1 MDKLTEWRFDRIR
14 TRKVNIGSREALS
27 KLSTADPASDPRSR
41 SIFVADRLA
50 ITVAAILLFAAAI
63 SWVASYYLMPLMGAS
78 ADMMGMGVAAIV
90 SSLSISSVGVF
101 EFIWV
106 VGMAAMMFPAM
117 LPMVLFYNRI
127 VTRAESNQRTVH
139 VAGTSLFLM
148 GYLATYALLGFAAYV
163 AVFISIGLASSAPAL
178 STLAFVGPGLVLI
191 IAGLY
196 QLTPMKV
203 RCLSQCVSPIG
214 FFAIHSRNGLSGAIR
229 MGLSHGI
236 YCVGCCWAYMLV
248 MLAVAA
254 MSIPFMAVLA
264 GVIALEKVLVRGATW
279 FTRAV
284 AGGFLILGVAVLL
297 FPGILG
303 YLSLGI

>member
-1 MDKLTEWRFDRIR
+1 
-14 TRKVNIGSREALS
+14 
-27 KLSTADPASDPRSR
+27 LSTANPAPDQRSTP
-41 SIFVADRLA
+41 IFVADRLA
-50 ITVAAILLFAAAI
+50 VTVATILLVAAAI

-78 ADMMGMGVAAIV
+78 NMMGMGVAAIV
-90 SSLSISSVGVF
+90 SSLSITSVGIF

-127 VTRAESNQRTVH
+127 VTKAESNQRAIQI
-139 VAGTSLFLM
+139 AGTPIFLL
-148 GYLATYALLGFAAYV
+148 GYLATYAGLGIAAYI
-163 AVFISIGLASSAPAL
+163 AVFVALGLTSSVPAL
-178 STLAFVGPGLVLI
+178 STLAFMGPGLVLI
-191 IAGLY
+191 VAGLY
-196 QLTPMKV
+196 QLTPLKV

-214 FFAIHSRNGLSGAIR
+214 FFAVHSRNGLSGAVR
-229 MGLSHGI
+229 MGINHGT

-264 GVIALEKVLVRGATW
+264 GVIALEKVLVRGAAW

-284 AGGFLILGVAVLL
+284 AGSFLLLGVAALL

-303 YLSLGI
+303 FLSFGI

>member
-1 MDKLTEWRFDRIR
+1 
-14 TRKVNIGSREALS
+14 
-27 KLSTADPASDPRSR
+27 LSTANPAPDQRSTP
-41 SIFVADRLA
+41 IFVADRLA
-50 ITVAAILLFAAAI
+50 ITVATILLVAAAI

-78 ADMMGMGVAAIV
+78 DMMGMGVAAIV
-90 SSLSISSVGVF
+90 SSLSITSVGIF

-127 VTRAESNQRTVH
+127 VTKAESNQRTIQI
-139 VAGTSLFLM
+139 AGTPIFLL
-148 GYLATYALLGFAAYV
+148 GYLATYAGLGIAAY
-163 AVFISIGLASSAPAL
+163 ISIFVALGLTSSVPAL
-178 STLAFVGPGLVLI
+178 STLAFIGPGLVLI
-191 IAGLY
+191 VAGLY
-196 QLTPMKV
+196 QLTPLKV
-203 RCLSQCVSPIG
+203 RCLSQCVSPLG
-214 FFAIHSRNGLSGAIR
+214 FFAVHSRNGLSGAVR
-229 MGLSHGI
+229 MGISHGT

-264 GVIALEKVLVRGATW
+264 GVIALEKVLVRGAAW

-284 AGGFLILGVAVLL
+284 AGSFLLLGVAALL

-303 YLSLGI
+303 FLSFGI

>member
-1 MDKLTEWRFDRIR
+1 M
-14 TRKVNIGSREALS
+14 
-27 KLSTADPASDPRSR
+27 STANPAPDQRSTP
-41 SIFVADRLA
+41 IFVADRLA
-50 ITVAAILLFAAAI
+50 VTVATILLVAAAI

-78 ADMMGMGVAAIV
+78 NMMGMGVAAIV
-90 SSLSISSVGVF
+90 SSLSITSVGIF

-127 VTRAESNQRTVH
+127 VTKAESNQRAIQI
-139 VAGTSLFLM
+139 AGTPIFLL
-148 GYLATYALLGFAAYV
+148 GYLATYAGLGIAAYI
-163 AVFISIGLASSAPAL
+163 AVFVALGLTSSVPAL
-178 STLAFVGPGLVLI
+178 STLAFMGPGLVLI
-191 IAGLY
+191 VAGLY
-196 QLTPMKV
+196 QLTPLKV

-214 FFAIHSRNGLSGAIR
+214 FFAVHSRNGLSGAVR
-229 MGLSHGI
+229 MGINHGT

-264 GVIALEKVLVRGATW
+264 GVIALEKVLVRGAAW

-284 AGGFLILGVAVLL
+284 AGSFLLLGVAALL

-303 YLSLGI
+303 FLSFGI

>member
-1 MDKLTEWRFDRIR
+1 
-14 TRKVNIGSREALS
+14 
-27 KLSTADPASDPRSR
+27 LSTANPAPDQRSTP
-41 SIFVADRLA
+41 IFVADRLA
-50 ITVAAILLFAAAI
+50 ITVATILLVAAAI

-78 ADMMGMGVAAIV
+78 DMMGMGVAAIV
-90 SSLSISSVGVF
+90 SSLSITSVGIF

-127 VTRAESNQRTVH
+127 VTKAESNQRAIQI
-139 VAGTSLFLM
+139 AGTPIFLL
-148 GYLATYALLGFAAYV
+148 GYLATYAGLGIAAY
-163 AVFISIGLASSAPAL
+163 ISIFVALGLTSSVPAL
-178 STLAFVGPGLVLI
+178 STLAFIGPGLVLI
-191 IAGLY
+191 VAGLY
-196 QLTPMKV
+196 QLTPLKV
-203 RCLSQCVSPIG
+203 RCLSQCVSPLG
-214 FFAIHSRNGLSGAIR
+214 FFAVHSRNGLSGAVR
-229 MGLSHGI
+229 MGISHGT

-264 GVIALEKVLVRGATW
+264 GVIALEKVLVRGAAW

-284 AGGFLILGVAVLL
+284 AGSFLLLGVAALL

-303 YLSLGI
+303 FLSFGI

>member
-1 MDKLTEWRFDRIR
+1 
-14 TRKVNIGSREALS
+14 
-27 KLSTADPASDPRSR
+27 LSTANPAPDKPTP
-41 SIFVADRLA
+41 IFVADRLA
-50 ITVAAILLFAAAI
+50 ITIATILLVAAAI

-78 ADMMGMGVAAIV
+78 DMMGMGVAAIV
-90 SSLSISSVGVF
+90 SSLSITSVGIF

-127 VTRAESNQRTVH
+127 VTKTESNQRAVQI
-139 VAGTSLFLM
+139 AGTPIFLL
-148 GYLATYALLGFAAYV
+148 GYLATYAGLGIAAYI
-163 AVFISIGLASSAPAL
+163 AVFVALGLTSSVPAL
-178 STLAFVGPGLVLI
+178 STLAIVGPGLVLI
-191 IAGLY
+191 VAGLY
-196 QLTPMKV
+196 QLTPLKV
-203 RCLSQCVSPIG
+203 RCLSQCVSPMG
-214 FFAIHSRNGLSGAIR
+214 FFAVHARNGLSGAVR
-229 MGLSHGI
+229 MGISHGT

-264 GVIALEKVLVRGATW
+264 GVIALEKVLVRGAAW

-284 AGGFLILGVAVLL
+284 AGAFLLLGVAVLL

-303 YLSLGI
+303 FISLSI

>member
-1 MDKLTEWRFDRIR
+1 
-14 TRKVNIGSREALS
+14 
-27 KLSTADPASDPRSR
+27 LSTANPAPDQRSTP
-41 SIFVADRLA
+41 IFVADRLA
-50 ITVAAILLFAAAI
+50 VTVATILLVAAAI

-78 ADMMGMGVAAIV
+78 NMMGMGVGAIV
-90 SSLSISSVGVF
+90 SSLSITSVGIF

-117 LPMVLFYNRI
+117 LPMILFYNRI
-127 VTRAESNQRTVH
+127 VTKAESNQRAIQI
-139 VAGTSLFLM
+139 AGTPIFLL
-148 GYLATYALLGFAAYV
+148 GYLATYAGLGIAAYI
-163 AVFISIGLASSAPAL
+163 AVFVALGLTSSVPAL
-178 STLAFVGPGLVLI
+178 STLAFMGPGLVLI
-191 IAGLY
+191 VAGLY
-196 QLTPMKV
+196 QLTPLKV

-214 FFAIHSRNGLSGAIR
+214 FFAVHSRNGLSGAVR
-229 MGLSHGI
+229 MGISHGT

-264 GVIALEKVLVRGATW
+264 GVIALEKVLVRGAAW

-284 AGGFLILGVAVLL
+284 AGSFLLLGVAALL

-303 YLSLGI
+303 FLSLGI

>member
-1 MDKLTEWRFDRIR
+1 M
-14 TRKVNIGSREALS
+14 
-27 KLSTADPASDPRSR
+27 STANPAPDQRSTP
-41 SIFVADRLA
+41 IFVADRLA
-50 ITVAAILLFAAAI
+50 VTVATILLVAAAI

-78 ADMMGMGVAAIV
+78 NMMGMGVAAIV
-90 SSLSISSVGVF
+90 SSLSITSVGIF

-127 VTRAESNQRTVH
+127 VTKAESNQRAIQI
-139 VAGTSLFLM
+139 AGTPIFLL
-148 GYLATYALLGFAAYV
+148 GYLATYAGLGIAAYI
-163 AVFISIGLASSAPAL
+163 AVFVALGLTSSVPAL
-178 STLAFVGPGLVLI
+178 STLAFMGPGLVLI
-191 IAGLY
+191 VAGLY
-196 QLTPMKV
+196 QLTPLKV

-214 FFAIHSRNGLSGAIR
+214 FFAVHSRNGLSGAVR
-229 MGLSHGI
+229 MGINHGT

-264 GVIALEKVLVRGATW
+264 GVIALEKVLVRGAAW

-284 AGGFLILGVAVLL
+284 AGSFLLLGVAALL
-297 FPGILG
+297 FPGIIG
-303 YLSLGI
+303 FLSFGI

>member
-1 MDKLTEWRFDRIR
+1 
-14 TRKVNIGSREALS
+14 
-27 KLSTADPASDPRSR
+27 LSTANPAPDQRSTP
-41 SIFVADRLA
+41 IFVADRLA
-50 ITVAAILLFAAAI
+50 VTVATILLVAAAI

-78 ADMMGMGVAAIV
+78 NMMGMGVAAIV
-90 SSLSISSVGVF
+90 SSLSITSVGIF

-127 VTRAESNQRTVH
+127 VTKAESNQRAIQI
-139 VAGTSLFLM
+139 AGTPIFLL
-148 GYLATYALLGFAAYV
+148 GYLATYAGLGIAAYI
-163 AVFISIGLASSAPAL
+163 AVFVALGLTSSVPAL
-178 STLAFVGPGLVLI
+178 STLAFMGPGLVLI
-191 IAGLY
+191 VAGLY
-196 QLTPMKV
+196 QLTPLKV

-214 FFAIHSRNGLSGAIR
+214 FFAVHSRNGLSGAVR
-229 MGLSHGI
+229 MGINHGT

-264 GVIALEKVLVRGATW
+264 GVIALEKVLVRGAAW

-284 AGGFLILGVAVLL
+284 AGSFLLLGVAALL
-297 FPGILG
+297 FPGIIG
-303 YLSLGI
+303 FLSFGI

>member
-1 MDKLTEWRFDRIR
+1 
-14 TRKVNIGSREALS
+14 
-27 KLSTADPASDPRSR
+27 LSTANPAPDQQSTT
-41 SIFVADRLA
+41 IVVADRLA
-50 ITVAAILLFAAAI
+50 STIATILLLAAAI

-78 ADMMGMGVAAIV
+78 GMMGMGVAAIV
-90 SSLSISSVGVF
+90 SSLSITSVGIF
-101 EFIWV
+101 EFIWI

-127 VTRAESNQRTVH
+127 VTKTESNQRAVQI
-139 VAGTSLFLM
+139 AGTPIFLL
-148 GYLATYALLGFAAYV
+148 GYLATYAGLGIAAYF
-163 AVFISIGLASSAPAL
+163 AVFVALGLTSSVPAL

-191 IAGLY
+191 VAGLY
-196 QLTPMKV
+196 QLTPLKV

-214 FFAIHSRNGLSGAIR
+214 FFAVHSRNGLSGAVR
-229 MGLSHGI
+229 MGISHGT

-254 MSIPFMAVLA
+254 MSIPFMAILA

-284 AGGFLILGVAVLL
+284 AGSFLLLGVAVLL
-297 FPGILG
+297 FPGVLG
-303 YLSLGI
+303 FLTLGI